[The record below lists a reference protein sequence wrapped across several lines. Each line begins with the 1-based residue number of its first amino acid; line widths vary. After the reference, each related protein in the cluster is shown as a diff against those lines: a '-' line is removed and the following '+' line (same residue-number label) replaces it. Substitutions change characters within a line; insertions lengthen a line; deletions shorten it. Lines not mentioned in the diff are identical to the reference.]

1 VAEYARFFP
10 HFVTFFV
17 MQLVSLTRLS
27 LASVLLLGYSIAPAT
42 AANALGDPGFEQT
55 PATTQP
61 ILGWTSYGP
70 NTYVES
76 DPTHAHAGSN
86 YFKVYGA
93 FSGTDNY
100 AGVSQDLST
109 GPGAVFNAQAWAFSL
124 AGDTIHGA
132 DQVWVEVTFRD
143 AAANTL
149 ALFRSDIITGT
160 NLAAYGGPSVWFLL
174 PVTHQWAFYNS
185 GGVPVGTSITNN
197 TTALVAPA
205 GTAFVRYQLVFHQ
218 GPNNDNGS
226 AYLDDCALIQ
236 LSGPTNSVPAWN
248 IVWSDEF
255 NGSAINA
262 SAWSFEGGNNN
273 GWGNNE
279 LEYYT
284 NRPQNA
290 YVSNGLLH
298 MVALKDPTLNYTSV
312 RMKTQGHFSKAYGRF
327 EFRAKL
333 PPGLGFW
340 PAFWLLGANIT
351 SVGWPACGEI
361 DVMENKGNILDQVQG
376 TIHYSDAANNHLQS
390 TDICTLTDPGAV
402 TNFHSYML
410 EWNTNLIRWY
420 VDGLLYESQSN
431 WSSSTGPYPAPFNQ
445 PFFIIMNLAVG
456 GNYVGNPSIATINAN
471 STFPADLQVD
481 YVRVWDLTAP
491 LEISFRHTGGN
502 VLLNWPTN
510 IVCHLQSQTNS
521 LSVAGAWTDVAGAAS
536 PYTVRPGANQAIF
549 YRLESP

>member
-1 VAEYARFFP
+1 MQ
-10 HFVTFFV
+10 FVC
-17 MQLVSLTRLS
+17 LTHLS
-27 LASVLLLGYSIAPAT
+27 LAAVLLLGCSITPAN

-76 DPTHAHAGSN
+76 DPAHAHAGSN

-100 AGVSQDLST
+100 AGVTQDINT

-124 AGDTIHGA
+124 AGDTVHGQ
-132 DQVWVEVTFRD
+132 DQFWVEVTFRD
-143 AAANTL
+143 AAAQTL
-149 ALFRSDIITGT
+149 ALYRSDLITGA
-160 NLAAYGGPSVWFLL
+160 NLAAYGGPGVWFTLR
-174 PVTHQWAFYNS
+174 VTNQWSFYNS
-185 GGVPVGTSITNN
+185 GGVPVGTSVTNT
-197 TTALVAPA
+197 TTALTAPA
-205 GTAFVRYQLVFHQ
+205 GTAFLRYQLVFHQ
-218 GPNNDNGS
+218 GPDNANGS
-226 AYLDDCALIQ
+226 AYLDDCALTQ
-236 LSGPTNSVPAWN
+236 LSGPTSPVPAWN

-255 NGSAINA
+255 NGSTINP
-262 SAWSFEGGNNN
+262 STWSFEGGNNN

-312 RMKTQGHFSKAYGRF
+312 RMKTQGHFSKTYGRF

-340 PAFWLLGANIT
+340 PAFWLLGTDIT
-351 SVGWPACGEI
+351 PVGWPACGEI

-376 TIHYSDAANNHLQS
+376 TIHYSDASNNHLQS
-390 TDICTLTDPGAV
+390 TAICTLTDPGAV

-456 GNYVGNPSIATINAN
+456 GNYVGNPSIASINAN

-491 LEISFRHTGGN
+491 LEIAVGRSGGN

-510 IVCHLQSQTNS
+510 IVCHLQTQTNS
-521 LSVAGAWTDVAGAAS
+521 LDLAGIWTDVPGAAS
-536 PYTVRPGANQAIF
+536 PYTVRPGANHSIF
-549 YRLESP
+549 YRLQSP